1 MQVGV
6 HMSNIQFLLLS
17 EVIEKSKLRKS
28 SIYKKMNE
36 GTFPKNIKISARKVV
51 WKESDIVDWMN
62 NQSIT
67 R

>member
-1 MQVGV
+1 
-6 HMSNIQFLLLS
+6 MSNIQFLLLS